1 MCTKT
6 HHTTFLSRSPD
17 LTVGVRKS
25 GFGFQNLLKNMSGC
39 SKFCVLGGLLTPR
52 TCKQSSIQFLRHCV
66 WWPVHSWSSDV
77 ISYWIHSY
85 RSHWDWRTTVD
96 YPSVSTGF
104 CAATC
109 WRFWWLLSWSCSW
122 WSGCWTCWIRSWSGL
137 GHTWGRSQRRARVD
151 ISQRWYL
158 KVIQHDELLILLHEP
173 VTDSRLKVGNGI
185 PKKVYINLSVILKC
199 FKFE

>member
-1 MCTKT
+1 MGEQTKRWGWRSSYRKKFSVYKNSP
-6 HHTTFLSRSPD
+6 HHIFEPLSWPYGWCSKI
-17 LTVGVRKS
+17 GVRFSK
-25 GFGFQNLLKNMSGC
+25 FVKKYERLLKILRFRRLAN
-39 SKFCVLGGLLTPR
+39 FTL
-52 TCKQSSIQFLRHCV
+52 CKQSSIQFLRHCV

-109 WRFWWLLSWSCSW
+109 WRFWWLLRWSCSW

-151 ISQRWYL
+151 SI
-158 KVIQHDELLILLHEP
+158 
-173 VTDSRLKVGNGI
+173 
-185 PKKVYINLSVILKC
+185 
-199 FKFE
+199 